1 MSQKKVDKYK
11 EQKANREQIK
21 KREKRMLLLEKCVAV
36 VVAIV
41 IVGWLGYSAYGK
53 IQDSKSA
60 EVTET
65 VMDATAVN
73 DYLAEIQSAE

>member
-53 IQDSKSA
+53 IQDSKSS